1 MNVKTFLENNK
12 PSKYIITDRVR
23 TPIPEDTLKYLDL
36 STINVNRSETKNETL
51 YIYTDFIADS
61 C

>member
-36 STINVNRSETKNETL
+36 STINVNRTETKNETL